1 MRPDQCNLLR
11 CADARR
17 IYNMIS
23 EQGPV
28 SSIDIGRELSDIPM
42 ERRRGLMQKLHHVGL
57 VERSSDTYHHSIWR
71 VTE

>member
-1 MRPDQCNLLR
+1 MQPPQVRRRQEDLR
-11 CADARR
+11 HHPC
-17 IYNMIS
+17 
-23 EQGPV
+23 QGTDHIET
-28 SSIDIGRELSDIPM
+28 SIDTGRELSDIPM

>member
-1 MRPDQCNLLR
+1 
-11 CADARR
+11 
-17 IYNMIS
+17 MIS

-57 VERSSDTYHHSIWR
+57 VERSSDNRHHSIWR
-71 VTE
+71 VSE